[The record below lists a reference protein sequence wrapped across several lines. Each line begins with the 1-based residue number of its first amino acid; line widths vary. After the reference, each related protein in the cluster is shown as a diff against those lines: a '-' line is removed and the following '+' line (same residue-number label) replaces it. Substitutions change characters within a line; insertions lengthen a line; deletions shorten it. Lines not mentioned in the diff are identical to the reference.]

1 MALGPNSSWIKFKS
15 FDKKKFVIVLFLSI
29 IVNLAMIKFFG
40 GLSTLSNLIII
51 SSLFLI
57 IYSILD
63 FIFSAKEKK
72 NT

>member
-40 GLSTLSNLIII
+40 GLSTLLSNLIII
-51 SSLFLI
+51 SSLFFDYL
-57 IYSILD
+57 
-63 FIFSAKEKK
+63 
-72 NT
+72 